1 MFEYLK
7 RILSNESNEPLKAEN
22 ADKSDNHDKQ
32 LQIATAAIFIEMA
45 KADGE
50 FSDDERDLIIQ
61 SLKKR
66 FNLNEQDIHELI
78 ELSKAKLDES
88 ISLYEFSNTVNEHFT
103 TDDKMVLLKN
113 LWRMIYADKKLNR
126 YEDHLI
132 KMIGGMLQMEHK
144 KIINAKMLIRKE
156 LNIE

>member
-1 MFEYLK
+1 
-7 RILSNESNEPLKAEN
+7 
-22 ADKSDNHDKQ
+22 
-32 LQIATAAIFIEMA
+32 
-45 KADGE
+45 
-50 FSDDERDLIIQ
+50 
-61 SLKKR
+61 
-66 FNLNEQDIHELI
+66 LI

-88 ISLYEFSNTVNEHFT
+88 ISLYEFSKTINEHFT

-113 LWRMIYADKKLNR
+113 LWRMIYADKKLNQ